1 MALIQPVILS
11 GGSGTRLWPASRSM
25 YPKQL
30 LQLTGERTMLQETAL
45 RLAGK
50 DGLTGESIVV
60 CNEAHRFLVAEQ
72 LREIGSQAKIVL
84 EPEGRN
90 TAPAVAVAAILAMT
104 DRRKGEDAPILLV
117 MPADHIVKDVA
128 AFSAAIEIGVASAN
142 HGILVTFGVVPTY
155 PHTGY
160 GYIESDAR
168 SLVAAP
174 MSPFIEKPDQATA
187 VSLLETNRFFWN
199 SGIFLFR
206 ADSYL
211 DELREYAP
219 EIVVACQKS
228 VDGAVMDTE
237 FVRPD
242 GDAFKACPAE
252 SIDYAVMEK
261 TDKASMVPL
270 DAGWSDIGSWAALH
284 GVSEQDKDGNAISGD
299 VITHDCRDSY
309 ISSSSRLVTAVG
321 LEELIVVEDKD
332 CVLVAKKDKAQDV
345 KFLVDE
351 LKKQNR
357 DETKLHRQVFRPWG
371 SYDSIDA
378 DDGFQV
384 KRLIVN
390 PGAVLSLQKHAQRA
404 EHWTVVRGKARITLD
419 DREFDLSVNESTY
432 IPIGAVH
439 RIANPYD
446 DPVHIIEV
454 QCGDYLGEDDIVR
467 LEDNYGREGTNT

>member
-1 MALIQPVILS
+1 
-11 GGSGTRLWPASRSM
+11 M

-30 LQLTGERTMLQETAL
+30 LPLTGERTMLQETVL
-45 RLAGK
+45 RLTNK
-50 DGLTGESIVV
+50 DKLADESIVI
-60 CNEAHRFLVAEQ
+60 CNDAHRFLVAEQ
-72 LREIGSQAKIVL
+72 LLAINASSRIVL

-90 TAPAVAVAAILAMT
+90 TAPAVALAALLALA
-104 DRRKGEDAPILLV
+104 DKKKNKEPPILLV
-117 MPADHIVKDVA
+117 MPADHVIQNVDAFFA
-128 AFSAAIEIGVASAN
+128 AVEIGAASAE

-160 GYIESDAR
+160 GYIESEAR
-168 SLVAAP
+168 SLVATP
-174 MSPFIEKPDQATA
+174 VKSFVEKPDQGTA
-187 VSLLETNRFFWN
+187 VELLETNRFYWN

-211 DELREYAP
+211 GELAEYAP
-219 EIVVACQKS
+219 DIVDACRKAI
-228 VDGAVMDTE
+228 DGAVLDTG
-237 FVRPD
+237 FIRPD
-242 GDAFKACPAE
+242 AEAFKECPAD

-270 DAGWSDIGSWAALH
+270 DAGWSDVGSWAALH
-284 GVSEQDKDGNAISGD
+284 GVSEQDADGNTITGD

-309 ISSSSRLVTAVG
+309 VSSSSRLVTAVG
-321 LEELIVVEDKD
+321 LEDIVIVEDKD
-332 CVLVAKKDKAQDV
+332 SVLVAKKDKSQDV
-345 KFLVDE
+345 KVIVDE
-351 LKKQNR
+351 LEKQNR
-357 DETKLHRQVFRPWG
+357 EETKLHRQVFRPWG

-390 PGAVLSLQKHAQRA
+390 PGAVLSLQKHARRA

-419 DREFDLSVNESTY
+419 EKEFDLTVNESTY

-446 DPVHIIEV
+446 EPAHIIEV

-467 LEDNYGREGTNT
+467 LEDNYGREGTKT